1 MTRFDSCWRHAARP
15 ALLPAI
21 ALFLLAC
28 TAERTDAATAGPASA
43 SEPAPPAS
51 AAVAAAPSPVAVQ
64 DAEAGDEDDA
74 EEEEDSAAMLAQF
87 GGAAAASAEL
97 CGKPYG
103 AEQLVGMKEKQKE
116 MYVAL
121 GGDASRYEADFRA
134 GFARGK
140 AEFEAAGEQRRHE
153 FCGNSDAWR

>member
-1 MTRFDSCWRHAARP
+1 MTRSDFCWRHAARP

-28 TAERTDAATAGPASA
+28 TAERTDAAAGPASA
-43 SEPAPPAS
+43 SEPALS
-51 AAVAAAPSPVAVQ
+51 ATVAAQ
-64 DAEAGDEDDA
+64 DVEAADEDDA
-74 EEEEDSAAMLAQF
+74 EEEDSAAMLAQF

-103 AEQLVGMKEKQKE
+103 ADQLVGMKEKQKE

-121 GGDASRYEADFRA
+121 GGAASRYEADFRA
-134 GFARGK
+134 GYARGK
-140 AEFEAAGEQRRHE
+140 AEFGAAGEQRRHE

>member
-28 TAERTDAATAGPASA
+28 IAERTDATAGPASA
-43 SEPAPPAS
+43 SEPPPPAS
-51 AAVAAAPSPVAVQ
+51 AAAAPAPVVAQ
-64 DAEAGDEDDA
+64 DVDVADEDDA
-74 EEEEDSAAMLAQF
+74 EEEEDDGATMLAQF

-103 AEQLVGMKEKQKE
+103 ADQLVGMKEKQKE

-121 GGDASRYEADFRA
+121 GGDASRYESDFRA

>member
-1 MTRFDSCWRHAARP
+1 MHRFLSFSGHAARP
-15 ALLPAI
+15 ALSLAT
-21 ALFLLAC
+21 ALLLLAC
-28 TAERTDAATAGPASA
+28 AGERADATTDPAPDTAPAASA
-43 SEPAPPAS
+43 PAAAEPAP
-51 AAVAAAPSPVAVQ
+51 AAQPDVDADVDAA
-64 DAEAGDEDDA
+64 DADDA
-74 EEEEDSAAMLAQF
+74 EEDDGAASLAQF

-103 AEQLVGMKEKQKE
+103 AEQLVEMKEKQKE

-121 GGDASRYEADFRA
+121 GGDASRYEVDFRA

-140 AEFEAAGEQRRHE
+140 AEFEAAGEGKRSQ